1 MKLTQPHPH
10 APVPAVLGPRRVAE
24 TMRRVVRPLVL
35 PVLCALLVTGAGPA
49 RAQGVL
55 LPPGEVLRPAG
66 SIPGAAQPTQ
76 YQMFA
81 PQTALPLLSTT
92 PAAPAT
98 PVAPPNAQAVNPASA
113 NPPPPSVAAAPPP
126 LPVPR
131 PASANEAP
139 SQVAAAPAAA
149 APTQIAPT
157 ASASNAASARVN
169 GAGKPGAPFQP
180 RAVAPVQGDQDRA
193 PDVIIDKVSNYWN
206 GVQVLSGNFVQVDPD
221 GSRKTGDFYMQKPGR
236 VRFEYDSPA
245 TLELISNGQSVAVR
259 DRRLNTQDITPLSQ
273 TPLRFLLAQ
282 TIDLARDPH
291 VVGVYQDNLYVT
303 VVMEEK
309 VPMLGTY
316 KLLLLFDAKDYQLKQ
331 WIVTDPQGY
340 DTSVAI
346 RNLDYTRRPD
356 PKLFVINF
364 ERMLQ

>member
-1 MKLTQPHPH
+1 M
-10 APVPAVLGPRRVAE
+10 
-24 TMRRVVRPLVL
+24 
-35 PVLCALLVTGAGPA
+35 
-49 RAQGVL
+49 
-55 LPPGEVLRPAG
+55 
-66 SIPGAAQPTQ
+66 
-76 YQMFA
+76 
-81 PQTALPLLSTT
+81 
-92 PAAPAT
+92 
-98 PVAPPNAQAVNPASA
+98 NPASA
-113 NPPPPSVAAAPPP
+113 NPPPSVAAAPPP
-126 LPVPR
+126 IPVPR
-131 PASANEAP
+131 PASANEP
-139 SQVAAAPAAA
+139 PVQAAA
-149 APTQIAPT
+149 APTQIAPAAT
-157 ASASNAASARVN
+157 TTNAVGAKVSAS
-169 GAGKPGAPFQP
+169 GKPGAPFQP

>member
-1 MKLTQPHPH
+1 MT
-10 APVPAVLGPRRVAE
+10 PRF
-24 TMRRVVRPLVL
+24 VL
-35 PVLCALLVTGAGPA
+35 PVLCALLVAAALPV

-76 YQMFA
+76 SQLFGA
-81 PQTALPLLSTT
+81 QIALPLMT
-92 PAAPAT
+92 PAAPAAPAA

-113 NPPPPSVAAAPPP
+113 NPPPNVASAPPP
-126 LPVPR
+126 IPVPR

-139 SQVAAAPAAA
+139 VQAAS

-157 ASASNAASARVN
+157 ATASAASTAKVN
-169 GAGKPGAPFQP
+169 AAGKPGVPFQP

-193 PDVIIDKVSNYWN
+193 PDAIIEKVTNYWN

-245 TLELISNGQSVAVR
+245 TLELIANGQSVAVR

-291 VVGVYQDNLYVT
+291 VTGVYQDNLYVT

-364 ERMLQ
+364 DRMLQ

>member
-10 APVPAVLGPRRVAE
+10 APFRNALGPSALQVAM
-24 TMRRVVRPLVL
+24 TPRLVL
-35 PVLCALLVTGAGPA
+35 PVLCALLLAVAAPA

-55 LPPGEVLRPAG
+55 LPPGEVLRPTG

-76 YQMFA
+76 SQLFGA
-81 PQTALPLLSTT
+81 QTALPLASTTSTASAT
-92 PAAPAT
+92 PAAPT
-98 PVAPPNAQAVNPASA
+98 APANAQAVNPASA
-113 NPPPPSVAAAPPP
+113 NPPPNVASAPPP
-126 LPVPR
+126 IPVPR

-139 SQVAAAPAAA
+139 AQAAAAG

-157 ASASNAASARVN
+157 ATASNVASGKVS
-169 GAGKPGAPFQP
+169 GTGKPGALFQP

-193 PDVIIDKVSNYWN
+193 PDVIIDKVSTYWN

-364 ERMLQ
+364 DRMLQ